1 MSKKIRTFATDKEK
15 VSLQSHLN
23 ITIMYTLVYNVKR
36 TESETV
42 SEYNYSGEQFRLK
55 KNALHFLRE
64 ISKGSYIENDYAVED
79 VKNGLNCY
87 KSKKNAK
94 GVRET
99 IEIRVRIEKV

>member
-1 MSKKIRTFATDKEK
+1 
-15 VSLQSHLN
+15 
-23 ITIMYTLVYNVKR
+23 MYTLIYYVKR
-36 TESETV
+36 TENEKVYENKYT
-42 SEYNYSGEQFRLK
+42 GEEFRLK

-64 ISKGSYIENDYAVED
+64 ISKECYIENEYAVED

-99 IEIRVRIEKV
+99 IETRIRIEKM

>member
-1 MSKKIRTFATDKEK
+1 
-15 VSLQSHLN
+15 
-23 ITIMYTLVYNVKR
+23 MYTLVYYVKR
-36 TESETV
+36 TE
-42 SEYNYSGEQFRLK
+42 GEKVNENKYPGEEFRLK

-64 ISKGSYIENDYAVED
+64 ISKECYIESDYAVED

-99 IEIRVRIEKV
+99 IEMRIRIEKI